1 MALVIVV
8 LLSKVVDRNRVAAQR
23 RARIWLKYIH
33 SAVSKRY
40 NNSTHLLVFVSNRK
54 ALLMDKFRQISTFV
68 EVVARGSL
76 SAAARAEGIAPA
88 MIGRRLDAL
97 ESRLG
102 VKLLQRTTRR
112 LALTDEGAAFLED
125 CQRILAEVDE
135 AETAVSE
142 RSLRATGH
150 LLVSAPAGFG
160 RQHVAPL
167 LPSFLAEHRDLTV
180 NLNLTDRIVDLI
192 GEGVDVAIRIASP
205 ADSNLVS
212 VKLADNH
219 RVVVGA
225 PAYLK
230 RHGTPCTLADLAR
243 HQCLAISSEGSQ
255 RGWTFQD
262 KGKIVTLKVA
272 GSMVCNDGA
281 VLHDWA
287 LAGKGLA
294 WRSMWEVAEQIEAGR
309 LVTVLDQH
317 AAPGNDI
324 YAVFAQRRHLPLR
337 IRAFVDFLRRA
348 YDRPDYW
355 RGL

>member
-1 MALVIVV
+1 MG
-8 LLSKVVDRNRVAAQR
+8 Q
-23 RARIWLKYIH
+23 
-33 SAVSKRY
+33 
-40 NNSTHLLVFVSNRK
+40 
-54 ALLMDKFRQISTFV
+54 FRQISTFV

-97 ESRLG
+97 EARLG
-102 VKLLQRTTRR
+102 VKLLQRTTRK
-112 LALTDEGAAFLED
+112 LALTDEGASFLED
-125 CQRILAEVDE
+125 CQRILAELEE

-142 RSLRATGH
+142 RSARATGN

-167 LPSFLAEHRDLTV
+167 LPSFLAEHRDLSV
-180 NLNLTDRIVDLI
+180 NLNLNDRVVDVV
-192 GEGVDVAIRIASP
+192 GEGVDVAIRIASLE
-205 ADSNLVS
+205 DSNLVG

-219 RVVVGA
+219 RVVVA
-225 PAYLK
+225 TPAYLK
-230 RHGTPCTLADLAR
+230 RHGTPLTLAELSK
-243 HQCLAISSEGSQ
+243 HNCLAISSEGSQ
-255 RGWTFQD
+255 RGWTFRD
-262 KGKIVTLKVA
+262 NGKIVTVRA
-272 GSMVCNDGA
+272 GGNMVCNDGA

-294 WRSMWEVAEQIEAGR
+294 WRSMWEVAAQIEDGR
-309 LVTVLDQH
+309 LCTVLDQY

-348 YDRPDYW
+348 YAQPDYW
-355 RGL
+355 RNDRAAG